1 MAKRIYLSPSDQTAN
16 RYAYGNTNEAA
27 QCRKIAKA
35 CLEALV
41 RCGFE
46 AKTNYADGADA
57 MYERV
62 NESNTWGADLH
73 VCIHTNAGGGK
84 GAEVFVSKK
93 DEAHLKAA
101 QPICDELKKIS
112 PHGISRGV
120 KTASYYEI
128 KYTTALCT
136 YIEVDFHDNA
146 DIARWIVENTTAIA
160 EAICR
165 GICTYF
171 GVKYVA
177 GGAQT
182 PAEPTA
188 PANETVSIKLD
199 VLGRSDKGDQVKTIQ
214 RILRSL
220 GYKDAD
226 NEALKID
233 GSFGPRTEYAVRRYQ
248 TAKKLSV
255 DGIVGKN
262 TWKKL
267 LG

>member
-1 MAKRIYLSPSDQTAN
+1 MAKKIYLSPSDQIHN
-16 RYAYGNTNEAA
+16 PYAYGGTNEAA

-35 CLEALV
+35 CKAALE

-62 NESNTWGADLH
+62 NESNAWGADLH

-84 GAEVFVSKK
+84 GGEVFVSEK
-93 DEAHLKAA
+93 DERHLKAA

-112 PHGISRGV
+112 IHGITRGV
-120 KTASYYEI
+120 KTAGFYKI
-128 KYTTALCT
+128 KYTAALCT
-136 YIEVDFHDNA
+136 YIEIDFHDNK
-146 DIARWIVENTTAIA
+146 DIARWITENTTGIA

-177 GGAQT
+177 GSDGGA
-182 PAEPTA
+182 PSA
-188 PANETVSIKLD
+188 PAGNEKVSVSLG
-199 VLGRSDKGDQVKTIQ
+199 VLGKGDAGAQVKTVQ
-214 RILRSL
+214 RLLKSL
-220 GYKDAD
+220 GYKDSD
-226 NEALKID
+226 DKTLKID
-233 GSFGPRTEYAVRRYQ
+233 GDFGSKTEFAVKRYQ